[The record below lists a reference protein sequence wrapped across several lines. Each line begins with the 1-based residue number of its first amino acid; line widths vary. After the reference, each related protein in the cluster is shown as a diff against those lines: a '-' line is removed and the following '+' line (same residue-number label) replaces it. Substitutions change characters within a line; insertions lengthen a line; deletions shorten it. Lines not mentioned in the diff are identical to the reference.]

1 MIIILIFNLTFQNNE
16 SFWKVKDSSIL
27 SCRYPVVVLENQN
40 INNLK
45 NLKNHMDNH
54 NNSKTDGLTG
64 IWHKIS
70 LRTRI
75 YIILA
80 ALVMIPLM
88 EGMIMIWYTL
98 KMEKMLTEI
107 VEKDIVA
114 LQVAEGLE
122 TAMVNQRGFVTYYF
136 LDGNT
141 DWLRQLGEYRRI
153 FKEKLEQAAL
163 LADTPEL
170 ITAISLID
178 TEYKLYLE
186 SKDKVISLY
195 EKGERDEGSELHNQV
210 RQHFFKIL
218 QLCQDYKNIHP
229 LRILSARQEFKDEV
243 VHLRIMAVIAMF
255 GNFILV
261 LLLIYVLINQIL
273 GPVRQLSLEADR
285 EGGLYLPDNEIK
297 ALSLSVKG
305 LIEDVDMTHSE
316 LEKSREHLF
325 HSEKMA
331 MVGKLAAGMAHSIR
345 NPFTSVKMR
354 LFSLNRSLNLSDT
367 QKDDIHVISEEIRHI
382 DTIVQNFL
390 EFSRPPRLKM
400 QKISPSNVVDST
412 IQLLEHRLKSYD
424 VEVKIIRDKLF
435 PEIQA
440 DPEQLKEALVNLV
453 INACE
458 AMGEGGKITITEEEA
473 YPRTQ
478 KHEAIIRI
486 VDNGPG
492 IPRIAC
498 GKIFQPFYSTKEE
511 GTGLGLSITSRIIH
525 EHGGEIEVNSYEGK
539 GTTFIIT
546 LPVKGGRF

>member
-1 MIIILIFNLTFQNNE
+1 MIDPNPGFNLNF
-16 SFWKVKDSSIL
+16 
-27 SCRYPVVVLENQN
+27 
-40 INNLK
+40 K
-45 NLKNHMDNH
+45 NVHNRMDNGI
-54 NNSKTDGLTG
+54 NSKNEGMTG
-64 IWHKIS
+64 IWNRIT

-80 ALVMIPLM
+80 ALVIIPFL
-88 EGMIMIWYTL
+88 EGIVMIWYTL
-98 KMEKMLTEI
+98 KMEQMLTEI
-107 VEKDIVA
+107 VDKDVVA

-170 ITAISLID
+170 KDAISLIER
-178 TEYKLYLE
+178 EYSLYLD
-186 SKDKVISLY
+186 SKDEVISLY
-195 EKGERDEGSELHNQV
+195 EQGERAEGSELHNEV

-218 QLCQDYKNIHP
+218 QLCRDYKNIHP
-229 LRILSARQEFKDEV
+229 LRILSARQEFKGEV
-243 VHLRIMAVIAMF
+243 VRLRIIAVAAMF
-255 GNFILV
+255 GNFVIVLV
-261 LLLIYVLINQIL
+261 LIYILINQIL

-285 EGGLYLPDNEIK
+285 EGGRHLPGNEIK
-297 ALSLSVKG
+297 ALSLSVRG

-316 LEKSREHLF
+316 LERSREHLF

-354 LFSLNRSLNLSDT
+354 LFSLGRSLNLSDT
-367 QKDDIHVISEEIRHI
+367 QQDDIRVISEEIRHI

-400 QKISPSNVVDST
+400 QKISPSGIVDST
-412 IQLLEHRLKSYD
+412 IQLLAHRLKSYD
-424 VEVKIIRDKLF
+424 VEIKIIREKLF

-440 DPEQLKEALVNLV
+440 DPEQLKEALVNIV

-458 AMGEGGKITITEEEA
+458 AMKEGGKIVITEEENKSGS
-473 YPRTQ
+473 Q

-486 VDNGPG
+486 SDNGPG
-492 IPRIAC
+492 ISKASL

-511 GTGLGLSITSRIIH
+511 GTGLGLSIASRIIQ
-525 EHGGEIEVNSYEGK
+525 EHGGNIRAESVEGK
-539 GTTFIIT
+539 GTAFIIT
-546 LPVKGGRF
+546 LPVKGGGC

>member
-1 MIIILIFNLTFQNNE
+1 MAGPFITWPDEIFVDRTYSKPEKPQT
-16 SFWKVKDSSIL
+16 DM
-27 SCRYPVVVLENQN
+27 Q
-40 INNLK
+40 
-45 NLKNHMDNH
+45 NHM
-54 NNSKTDGLTG
+54 NSETDGFKGFFNGL
-64 IWHKIS
+64 S
-70 LRTRI
+70 LRTKI

-80 ALVMIPLM
+80 VLVMIPIT
-88 EGMIMIWYTL
+88 EGTVMIWYTL
-98 KMEKMLTEI
+98 KMEQMLTEI
-107 VEKDIVA
+107 VEKDVVA

-122 TAMVNQRGFVTYYF
+122 TALVNQRGFVTYYF

-141 DWLRQLGEYRRI
+141 DWLRQLGEYRRV
-153 FKEKLEQAAL
+153 FKEKLEQATL
-163 LADTPEL
+163 LADTLEL
-170 ITAISLID
+170 KNAISQIES
-178 TEYKLYLE
+178 EYMQYL
-186 SKDKVISLY
+186 SLKDEVISLY
-195 EKGERDEGSELHNQV
+195 EKGERTEGSELHYEV

-229 LRILSARQEFKDEV
+229 NRILNARKGFNDEV
-243 VHLRIMAVIAMF
+243 IRLRIMAVFAMF

-261 LLLIYVLINQIL
+261 LILIYVLVNQIL
-273 GPVRQLSLEADR
+273 GPVRQISLEADR
-285 EGGLYLPDNEIK
+285 EGGLYLPSNEIK
-297 ALSLSVKG
+297 ALSLSVRG

-354 LFSLNRSLNLSDT
+354 LFSLSRSSNLSDT

-400 QKISPSNVVDST
+400 QSISPSSVVDST
-412 IQLLEHRLKSYD
+412 IQLLAHRLKSYD

-440 DPEQLKEALVNLV
+440 DPEQLKEAMVNLV
-453 INACE
+453 VNACE
-458 AMGEGGKITITEEEA
+458 AMGEGGGIVITEEEA
-473 YPRTQ
+473 YCDSQ

-486 VDNGPG
+486 TDNGPG
-492 IPRIAC
+492 IPKSAC
-498 GKIFQPFYSTKEE
+498 AKIFQPFYSTKEE
-511 GTGLGLSITSRIIH
+511 GTGLGLSIASRIIH
-525 EHGGEIEVNSYEGK
+525 EHGGIIEVESCEGQ
-539 GTTFIIT
+539 GTTFMIR

>member
-1 MIIILIFNLTFQNNE
+1 
-16 SFWKVKDSSIL
+16 
-27 SCRYPVVVLENQN
+27 
-40 INNLK
+40 
-45 NLKNHMDNH
+45 MDNYK
-54 NNSKTDGLTG
+54 NSQTEDLTGLTG
-64 IWHKIS
+64 IWHKSS

-80 ALVMIPLM
+80 ALVMIPLL
-88 EGMIMIWYTL
+88 EGLVMIWYTI
-98 KMEKMLTEI
+98 KMEQMVTEI
-107 VEKDIVA
+107 VDKDVVA

-136 LDGNT
+136 LDGDT
-141 DWLRQLGEYRRI
+141 DWLRQLGEYRQI
-153 FKEKLEQAAL
+153 FKERLQQAAL

-170 ITAISLID
+170 KNAILQIEN
-178 TEYKLYLE
+178 EYKLYLD
-186 SKDKVISLY
+186 SKDIVISLY
-195 EKGERDEGSELHNQV
+195 ERGERDEGSELHNQV

-218 QLCQDYKNIHP
+218 QLCQDYKNIYP
-229 LRILSARQEFKDEV
+229 LRILSARQEFKQEV
-243 VHLRIMAVIAMF
+243 VRLRIIAVMSMM
-255 GNFILV
+255 GNFIIV

-273 GPVRQLSLEADR
+273 RPVRQLSLEADR
-285 EGGLYLPDNEIK
+285 EGGLYLPENEIK
-297 ALSLSVKG
+297 ALSLSVRG
-305 LIEDVDMTHSE
+305 LIEDVDTTHSE

-331 MVGKLAAGMAHSIR
+331 LVGKLAAGMAHSIR
-345 NPFTSVKMR
+345 NPFTSIKMR
-354 LFSLNRSLNLSDT
+354 LFSLSRSVNFSDT

-400 QKISPSNVVDST
+400 QKISPSNIVDST
-412 IQLLEHRLKSYD
+412 IQLLSHRLKSYD
-424 VEVKIIRDKLF
+424 VEVKIIRDKFF

-458 AMGEGGKITITEEEA
+458 SMKDGGKIVITEEEA
-473 YPRTQ
+473 FPESQ

-486 VDNGPG
+486 SDNGPG
-492 IPRIAC
+492 ISKSVC
-498 GKIFQPFYSTKEE
+498 SKIFQPFFSTKEE

-525 EHGGEIEVNSYEGK
+525 EHGGKIEADSYEGK

-546 LPVKGGRF
+546 LPVKGGCV

>member
-1 MIIILIFNLTFQNNE
+1 MVNYKNTRTEGPTGLIG
-16 SFWKVKDSSIL
+16 
-27 SCRYPVVVLENQN
+27 
-40 INNLK
+40 
-45 NLKNHMDNH
+45 M
-54 NNSKTDGLTG
+54 
-64 IWHKIS
+64 WHKS
-70 LRTRI
+70 NLRTKI

-80 ALVMIPLM
+80 ALVMIPLL
-88 EGMIMIWYTL
+88 EGMIMMWYTT
-98 KMEKMLTEI
+98 KMEQMVTEI
-107 VEKDIVA
+107 VEKDVVA

-153 FKEKLEQAAL
+153 FKERLQQAAL

-170 ITAISLID
+170 KNAILLIED
-178 TEYKLYLE
+178 EYKLYLD

-210 RQHFFKIL
+210 RQQFFKIL
-218 QLCQDYKNIHP
+218 QLCREYKNIHP
-229 LRILSARQEFKDEV
+229 LRILSARQEFKQEIV
-243 VHLRIMAVIAMF
+243 RLRIIAVVCMF
-255 GNFILV
+255 GNFIIV
-261 LLLIYVLINQIL
+261 LFLIYVLINQIL

-285 EGGLYLPDNEIK
+285 AGGLYLPENEIK
-297 ALSLSVKG
+297 ALSLSVRG
-305 LIEDVDMTHSE
+305 LIEDVDTTHSE

-331 MVGKLAAGMAHSIR
+331 LVGKLAAGMAHSIR
-345 NPFTSVKMR
+345 NPFTSIKMR
-354 LFSLNRSLNLSDT
+354 LFSLSRSLNFSDT

-400 QKISPSNVVDST
+400 QKISPSNIVDST
-412 IQLLEHRLKSYD
+412 IQLLSHRLKSYD

-458 AMGEGGKITITEEEA
+458 AMKEGGKIVITEEEG
-473 YPRTQ
+473 YPESQ

-486 VDNGPG
+486 SDDGPG
-492 IPRIAC
+492 ISKNVC
-498 GKIFQPFYSTKEE
+498 SKIFQPFFSTKEE

-525 EHGGEIEVNSYEGK
+525 EHGGKIKVNSYEGK
-539 GTTFIIT
+539 GTTFIIK
-546 LPVKGGRF
+546 LPVKGGCV

>member
-1 MIIILIFNLTFQNNE
+1 
-16 SFWKVKDSSIL
+16 
-27 SCRYPVVVLENQN
+27 
-40 INNLK
+40 
-45 NLKNHMDNH
+45 MDNYK
-54 NNSKTDGLTG
+54 NSQTEDLTGLTR
-64 IWHKIS
+64 IWHKTS

-80 ALVMIPLM
+80 ALVLIPLL
-88 EGMIMIWYTL
+88 EGMIMIWYTI
-98 KMEKMLTEI
+98 KMEQMVTEI
-107 VEKDIVA
+107 VDKDVVA

-136 LDGNT
+136 LDGDT
-141 DWLRQLGEYRRI
+141 DWLRQLGEYRQI
-153 FKEKLEQAAL
+153 FKERLQQAAI

-170 ITAISLID
+170 KNAISQIA
-178 TEYKLYLE
+178 TEYKLYLD

-195 EKGERDEGSELHNQV
+195 ERGERDEGSELHNQV

-229 LRILSARQEFKDEV
+229 MRILSARQEFKKEV
-243 VHLRIMAVIAMF
+243 VRLRIIAVLSMM
-255 GNFILV
+255 GNFIIV

-273 GPVRQLSLEADR
+273 RPVRQLSLEADR
-285 EGGLYLPDNEIK
+285 EGGLYLPENEIK
-297 ALSLSVKG
+297 ALSLSVRG
-305 LIEDVDMTHSE
+305 LIEDVDTTHSE

-331 MVGKLAAGMAHSIR
+331 LVGKLAAGMAHSIR
-345 NPFTSVKMR
+345 NPFTSIKMR
-354 LFSLNRSLNLSDT
+354 LFSLSRSLNFSDT

-400 QKISPSNVVDST
+400 QKISPSNIVDST
-412 IQLLEHRLKSYD
+412 IQLLSHRLKSYD

-458 AMGEGGKITITEEEA
+458 AMKEGGKIAITEEEA
-473 YPRTQ
+473 FPESQ

-486 VDNGPG
+486 SDNGPG
-492 IPRIAC
+492 ISKSLC
-498 GKIFQPFYSTKEE
+498 SKIFQPFFSTKEE

-525 EHGGEIEVNSYEGK
+525 EHGGKIEVNSYEGK

-546 LPVKGGRF
+546 LPVKGGCV

>member
-1 MIIILIFNLTFQNNE
+1 M
-16 SFWKVKDSSIL
+16 
-27 SCRYPVVVLENQN
+27 ENT
-40 INNLK
+40 K
-45 NLKNHMDNH
+45 NPKPENVA
-54 NNSKTDGLTG
+54 GL
-64 IWHKIS
+64 WHRFS

-80 ALVMIPLM
+80 ALVIIPLT
-88 EGMIMIWYTL
+88 EGLIMIFYTL
-98 KMEKMLTEI
+98 KMEQMVTTI
-107 VEKDIVA
+107 VEKDVVA

-153 FKEKLEQAAL
+153 FKEKLEQAAV

-170 ITAISLID
+170 KNAISLIES
-178 TEYKLYLE
+178 EYLLYLE

-195 EKGERDEGSELHNQV
+195 EQGERAAGSELHNQV

-229 LRILSARQEFKDEV
+229 LRILSARQEFNHEV
-243 VHLRIMAVIAMF
+243 IRLRIMSVIAMF
-255 GNFILV
+255 GNFIIVLV
-261 LLLIYVLINQIL
+261 LIYVLMNQIL

-285 EGGLYLPDNEIK
+285 EGGLYLPSDEIK
-297 ALSLSVKG
+297 ALSMSVKG

-354 LFSLNRSLNLSDT
+354 LFSLSRSANLSET
-367 QKDDIHVISEEIRHI
+367 QKDDIDVISEEIRHI

-390 EFSRPPRLKM
+390 EFSRPPRLKV

-435 PEIQA
+435 PEIEV

-453 INACE
+453 VNACE
-458 AMGEGGKITITEEEA
+458 AMGEGGKIIITEEEA
-473 YPRTQ
+473 YHDSRN
-478 KHEAIIRI
+478 HEAIIRI
-486 VDNGPG
+486 SDNGPG
-492 IPRIAC
+492 IPKTVC
-498 GKIFQPFYSTKEE
+498 NKIFQPFYSTKEE
-511 GTGLGLSITSRIIH
+511 GTGLGLSIASRIIH
-525 EHGGEIEVNSYEGK
+525 EHGGRIEVDSYEGK

-546 LPVKGGRF
+546 LPVGGSRL

>member
-1 MIIILIFNLTFQNNE
+1 MKVCLEKAPRFVLCCHWMIDPNPGFNLNF
-16 SFWKVKDSSIL
+16 
-27 SCRYPVVVLENQN
+27 
-40 INNLK
+40 K
-45 NLKNHMDNH
+45 NVHNRMDNGI
-54 NNSKTDGLTG
+54 NKKNEGMTG
-64 IWHKIS
+64 IWNRIT

-80 ALVMIPLM
+80 ALVIIPFL
-88 EGMIMIWYTL
+88 EGIVMIWYTL
-98 KMEKMLTEI
+98 KMEQMLTEI
-107 VEKDIVA
+107 VDKDVVA

-170 ITAISLID
+170 KDAISLIER
-178 TEYKLYLE
+178 EYSLYLD
-186 SKDKVISLY
+186 SKDEVISLY
-195 EKGERDEGSELHNQV
+195 EQGERAEGSELHNEV

-218 QLCQDYKNIHP
+218 QLCRDYKNIHP
-229 LRILSARQEFKDEV
+229 LRILSARQEFKGEV
-243 VHLRIMAVIAMF
+243 VRLRIIAVAAMF
-255 GNFILV
+255 GNFVIVLV
-261 LLLIYVLINQIL
+261 LIYILINQIL

-285 EGGLYLPDNEIK
+285 EGGRHLPGNEIK
-297 ALSLSVKG
+297 ALSLSVRG

-316 LEKSREHLF
+316 LERSREHLF

-354 LFSLNRSLNLSDT
+354 LFSLGRSLNLSDT
-367 QKDDIHVISEEIRHI
+367 QQDDIRVISEEIRHI

-400 QKISPSNVVDST
+400 QKISPSGIVDST
-412 IQLLEHRLKSYD
+412 IQLLAHRLKSYD
-424 VEVKIIRDKLF
+424 VEIKIIREKLF

-440 DPEQLKEALVNLV
+440 DPEQLKEALVNIV

-458 AMGEGGKITITEEEA
+458 AMKEGGKIVITEEENKSGS
-473 YPRTQ
+473 Q

-486 VDNGPG
+486 SDNGPG
-492 IPRIAC
+492 ISKASL

-511 GTGLGLSITSRIIH
+511 GTGLGLSIASRIIQ
-525 EHGGEIEVNSYEGK
+525 EHGGNIRAESVEGK
-539 GTTFIIT
+539 GTAFIIT
-546 LPVKGGRF
+546 LPVKGGGC